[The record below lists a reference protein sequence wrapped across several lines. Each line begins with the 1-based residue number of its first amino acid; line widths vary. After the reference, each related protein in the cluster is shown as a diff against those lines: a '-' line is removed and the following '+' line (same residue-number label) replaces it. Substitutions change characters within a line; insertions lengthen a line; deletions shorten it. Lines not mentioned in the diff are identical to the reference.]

1 MRVKVTVA
9 DSESVAMEA
18 ESVAW
23 QCGGL
28 KAPDTVTFRVE
39 ASRAR
44 KSSLDYKAAV
54 SRSLLSLQPSL
65 YSPVSR
71 SLASLDP
78 CQPAELCWA
87 PRMRLYS
94 FPWRRRSTHSHI
106 VNRTVLRI
114 GRRFRYVTRIGRRFR
129 YVTRIGRRFGYVQRI
144 GRRFKYVLRIG
155 RRFRYVQR
163 IGRRFRYVQ
172 R

>member
-1 MRVKVTVA
+1 MIVTE
-9 DSESVAMEA
+9 SESVAMEA
-18 ESVAW
+18 ESVLG

-28 KAPDTVTFRVE
+28 KAPDTVTFQVNTK
-39 ASRAR
+39 AR
-44 KSSLDYKAAV
+44 KSSLDFKAPV

-87 PRMRLYS
+87 PRLRLYS

-106 VNRTVLRI
+106 INRTVLRI
-114 GRRFRYVTRIGRRFR
+114 GRRFRYV
-129 YVTRIGRRFGYVQRI
+129 
-144 GRRFKYVLRIG
+144 LRIG
-155 RRFRYVQR
+155 RRFRYVLR
-163 IGRRFRYVQ
+163 IGRRLG
-172 R
+172 